1 LIFYPSFIFVY
12 SKKYHERMILQSISQ
27 RRNRGSRWSE
37 LETKI
42 TPHARIMSRDKPWD
56 RIMKNNRMETGLV
69 FLGFL

>member
-1 LIFYPSFIFVY
+1 
-12 SKKYHERMILQSISQ
+12 MILQSISQ